1 MIDSLIT
8 NKTRI
13 KLLLRFFLNTGSKS
27 YLRGLEGEFGEST
40 NAIRL
45 ELNRFEKA
53 GLLVSCMD
61 KNKKIFRANVTHP
74 LFGEIQSII
83 RKSIGL
89 DQLVEKVV
97 QKLGNVSR
105 AYITGELAKGLDTHD
120 IDFVLI
126 GDDIDKEYLISL
138 IGKVEILIKRKVHCL
153 ILRQEE
159 ENEHLAGYPEALLL
173 WEK

>member
-1 MIDSLIT
+1 M
-8 NKTRI
+8 
-13 KLLLRFFLNTGSKS
+13 
-27 YLRGLEGEFGEST
+27 
-40 NAIRL
+40 
-45 ELNRFEKA
+45 
-53 GLLVSCMD
+53 
-61 KNKKIFRANVTHP
+61 
-74 LFGEIQSII
+74 
-83 RKSIGL
+83 GL

-153 ILRQEE
+153 ILLQEE
-159 ENEHLAGYPEALLL
+159 ENEHLAGYPEAVLL